1 MRSFP
6 STLIVSSV
14 ILQKRIVGREAGTKG
29 RTLKRKDFVHGIGFL
44 VFRST

>member
-6 STLIVSSV
+6 SMLIVSSE
-14 ILQKRIVGREAGTKG
+14 ILQKRRVGKEAGTKG
-29 RTLKRKDFVHGIGFL
+29 RTLKRSDFVHVIGFL